1 MRVTWDNVFKALS
14 PRPGLQEALLSPL
27 LIVISD
33 QWKHR
38 DVRIVGR
45 AFPGPYSSLITPG
58 YLILRSG
65 LDKFHRVRWTGCY
78 HFGSVWIVKSLLVPL
93 LKGKKSSY
101 TFLYREYFTMY
112 KVFLHLWF
120 YLNLP
125 NDPIGQN
132 KWLLLLL
139 FKETNQCSR
148 SPDNLTKVT
157 QITEGWALDRMLAPQ
172 ITMPFAYSLC
182 IMSEKWWTGQ
192 EHLGD

>member
-93 LKGKKSSY
+93 LKGKK
-101 TFLYREYFTMY
+101 
-112 KVFLHLWF
+112 KVL
-120 YLNLP
+120 
-125 NDPIGQN
+125 I
-132 KWLLLLL
+132 L
-139 FKETNQCSR
+139 F
-148 SPDNLTKVT
+148 P
-157 QITEGWALDRMLAPQ
+157 TESIL
-172 ITMPFAYSLC
+172 LC
-182 IMSEKWWTGQ
+182 IRCFCICDFIWISLMIP
-192 EHLGD
+192 LGKTDGYCSCYSKKQISAQGAQTTWLRSHRSQKAGL